1 MRSPSWVRTRP
12 PSSAL
17 AQASWHSPALPA
29 LSFQKLPHEW
39 TQVLSLVA
47 FKTWLLWP
55 QSYFVYLSFQS
66 YLKIIYSMVLYFF
79 GGVKYNNG
87 GKIRFGNDIETRSF
101 TFETLQPLS
110 LYGNHDCNQ
119 FCVLRYVSKMK
130 ILTMFSLWMNSCL
143 VTPTIIAIVTT
154 QFTTTSQ
161 LHSVERK
168 LTTAPGHPS
177 VGENIMCN
185 NVTCTSSIP

>member
-1 MRSPSWVRTRP
+1 MAWTWNAKNRAFLWRKLNKQTVKFETIEDDIGQRRSPSSVRTRP
-12 PSSAL
+12 DSSAL
-17 AQASWHSPALPA
+17 ALASWHSPALPA

-47 FKTWLLWP
+47 FKTLLLWP

-66 YLKIIYSMVLYFF
+66 YIKIIYSMVLYFF

-119 FCVLRYVSKMK
+119 FCVLRYVSKM
-130 ILTMFSLWMNSCL
+130 
-143 VTPTIIAIVTT
+143 
-154 QFTTTSQ
+154 
-161 LHSVERK
+161 
-168 LTTAPGHPS
+168 
-177 VGENIMCN
+177 
-185 NVTCTSSIP
+185 